1 MFQHWFP
8 SPNLPPYTFG
18 WKTEGI
24 YISSLSPSSTWVANV
39 NTLSRFLWSL
49 QSRGQ
54 SSPTSSTRLGWLLS
68 GDQGQSVRHQ
78 DQWGEERTTLREQ
91 KLCAFFCLLPC
102 LLVCLFIY
110 ETCVYYITEKS
121 TPISPQNL
129 SSWPRRAQWII
140 PLWSDRKQ
148 GGNSLPVPR
157 HLHLRQILNQK
168 RVRDLVRL

>member
-8 SPNLPPYTFG
+8 SPNFPPYTFG

-24 YISSLSPSSTWVANV
+24 YISSLSPSSTWVASV
-39 NTLSRFLWSL
+39 NTLSRSLWSL

-54 SSPTSSTRLGWLLS
+54 SRPTSSTQLGWLPS

-78 DQWGEERTTLREQ
+78 DQWGEERTTLREL
-91 KLCAFFCLLPC
+91 KLCIFLFIALLTG
-102 LLVCLFIY
+102 LFIY

-129 SSWPRRAQWII
+129 FSWPRTAQWII

-148 GGNSLPVPR
+148 GGNSLLMPR
-157 HLHLRQILNQK
+157 HLHLGQILNQK